1 MTTTIDERVE
11 HTVTIKLLPKQPV
24 PAWEVALLFPP
35 QGQWSS
41 AEYLALTDST
51 NNLVEYT
58 HGQIEVLP
66 MPTEKHQ
73 RILEFIFFIV
83 RKLMQSTGGRA
94 FFSPLRLYIEPDRYR
109 EPDLLLVVDKHDPR
123 RADRYWSG
131 ADLVLEV
138 VSADNPERDWVQKRS
153 DYAMAGIPE
162 YWIVD
167 PQQELIAV
175 LCLDGDVYA
184 QHGLFARGD
193 TATSVLLPDLRV
205 DVTAAMDAE

>member
-1 MTTTIDERVE
+1 MSTTIDDLVE
-11 HTVTIKLLPKQPV
+11 HTITIKLPSKQPI

-35 QGQWSS
+35 QGAWSKE
-41 AEYLALTDST
+41 EYLALTDST

-58 HGQIEVLP
+58 QGQIEVLP

-83 RKLMQSTGGRA
+83 RELMHSTGGRA

-109 EPDLLLVVDKHDPR
+109 EPDILLVVDKHDPR

-131 ADLVLEV
+131 ADLVVEI
-138 VSADNPERDWVQKRS
+138 VSPDNPERDWVQKRA
-153 DYAMAGIPE
+153 DYARAGIPE

-167 PQQELIAV
+167 PQQERIAV
-175 LCLDGDVYA
+175 LRLDGDVYA
-184 QHGLFARGD
+184 EHGLFTRGEI
-193 TATSVLLPDLRV
+193 ATSVLLPDLRV
-205 DVTAAMDAE
+205 DVTAALDAE